1 MAYKPKGKVKALTG
15 AILKYREKAK
25 EAGVHIP
32 ELEAVSKFIGKK
44 GQILKRATRS
54 KRSQERLE
62 EAIAAAKEKFGSR
75 PSQEKIDVEL
85 EERKEKA
92 AEQRAKSKKTYRE
105 RKKKEKAAAAGDKKV
120 NFRSIAQKAT
130 RDYDK
135 VVDVLMDASIKKLM
149 DAYNIGSD
157 LIEYL
162 AEQGLTTQQIKEFI
176 IQMTDT
182 IDDLPEEALQLAS
195 MDMMLGTLMEM
206 RETYN
211 EQSWD
216 DVTAMFT
223 MAVTHPDQMQDLH
236 ELIGL
241 WKDAGGSENM
251 TFENFRAQM
260 EVGADPFNKDT
271 AREVLGIEPEED
283 E

>member
-25 EAGVHIP
+25 QAGVHIP
-32 ELEAVSKFIGKK
+32 ELEAVSKFLGKK
-44 GQILKRATRS
+44 GQILKRPTRS
-54 KRSQERLE
+54 KRSQEKLE

-75 PSQEKIDVEL
+75 PSQKKIDAEL

-120 NFRSIAQKAT
+120 NFRSIAQKST

-135 VVDVLMDASIKKLM
+135 VVDVLMDASTKKLM
-149 DAYNIGSD
+149 DSYNIGSD

-176 IQMTDT
+176 IQMTVT

-260 EVGADPFNKDT
+260 EVGVDPFNKDT